1 MQRLWGIGDSGGVQF
16 LGPVFDA
23 GGIVGVDLREGTQD
37 QAADVGKDGSATR
50 RDAVLGGEPVEM
62 A

>member
-1 MQRLWGIGDSGGVQF
+1 MQRLWGIGDSGGGQF
-16 LGPVFDA
+16 LGLVFNA

-37 QAADVGKDGSATR
+37 QTADVGKDGSATR